1 MLIAF
6 ALSIRVMHLPRD
18 SLRKNFCHLQLDS
31 DNPQT
36 TRLYPPAYNVGPPNR
51 RLPRN
56 RCRFLLSNSRNWYL
70 CSLCLCAK
78 PVNKLKLASYTAC
91 GLYYLSE
98 IVEEHTVL
106 SKKILTRLI
115 QAIIGIHVLLIILD
129 GFPVL
134 LTLFSAASN
143 AVYMLNLRKFPF
155 VKLSDGVFIAS
166 CRMHIIFLFAK
177 FMWKKT

>member
-1 MLIAF
+1 MTFCVRISTAKISQSSP
-6 ALSIRVMHLPRD
+6 AWPRQPPP
-18 SLRKNFCHLQLDS
+18 SR
-31 DNPQT
+31 T
-36 TRLYPPAYNVGPPNR
+36 IIPPAYNVDPPNH
-51 RLPRN
+51 RLPRDC
-56 RCRFLLSNSRNWYL
+56 CRFLLSDSRNWYFPPIYETYKQANT
-70 CSLCLCAK
+70 CHIK
-78 PVNKLKLASYTAC
+78 KAC

-115 QAIIGIHVLLIILD
+115 QTIIGIHFLLIIFD

-166 CRMHIIFLFAK
+166 CRMHIISP
-177 FMWKKT
+177 MGKKENKGVLIVGNP